1 MTEEVKTP
9 QTRFENEIKPRIEL
23 AALWQ
28 LKLIACKK
36 ASQDISN
43 IPAIIGSG
51 DNKVTV
57 TITTTISAEE
67 VFEFLK
73 SFNN

>member
-1 MTEEVKTP
+1 MNEEEKKP

-36 ASQDISN
+36 ASQDIGNMPS
-43 IPAIIGSG
+43 IIGSG
-51 DNKVTV
+51 ENKVTV
-57 TITTTISAEE
+57 TITATVTAEE

-73 SFNN
+73 SFNS

>member
-1 MTEEVKTP
+1 MTEEEKKP
-9 QTRFENEIKPRIEL
+9 QTHFQNEIKPRIEM

-28 LKLIACKK
+28 LKLLACKK

-43 IPAIIGSG
+43 LPSIIGSG
-51 DNKVTV
+51 EGKVTV
-57 TITTTISAEE
+57 TISTTVTAEE